1 MKNLTHSTKPKKMT
15 HRDFCNWLLGFIDG
29 KSTLYSSDI
38 IKIKE
43 NLDKV
48 SDTNNP
54 IFDTFRDRLRNG
66 QDMNIKVAPLPN
78 APRIICEKDDKET
91 DSLL

>member
-1 MKNLTHSTKPKKMT
+1 MKNLIRLTKQTKMN
-15 HRDFCNWLLGFIDG
+15 HRDFCNWLSGFIEG
-29 KSTLYSSDI
+29 KSTLYSVDI

-54 IFDTFRDRLRNG
+54 ILDTFRDRLRNN
-66 QDMNIKVAPLPN
+66 QDMSVMVPPLPN
-78 APRIICEKDDKET
+78 APKIICEKDDKKNNT
-91 DSLL
+91 FF